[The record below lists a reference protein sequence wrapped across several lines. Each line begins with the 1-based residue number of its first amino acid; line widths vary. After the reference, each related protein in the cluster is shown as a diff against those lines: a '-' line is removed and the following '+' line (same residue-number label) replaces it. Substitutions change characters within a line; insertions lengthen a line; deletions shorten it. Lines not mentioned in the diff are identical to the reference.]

1 MNKEELF
8 DLFKK
13 REKARAYYER
23 MSMSEKDQKSIMILN
38 RVLYGRQAVCQG
50 FEPWDKLQFE
60 AEFRCAQAKRE
71 YETLSRQYQLALDK
85 HLNGE

>member
-23 MSMSEKDQKSIMILN
+23 MSMSEKDQKSIMIL
-38 RVLYGRQAVCQG
+38 
-50 FEPWDKLQFE
+50 KFE

-71 YETLSRQYQLALDK
+71 YETLSRQYQLAQDK

>member
-1 MNKEELF
+1 
-8 DLFKK
+8 
-13 REKARAYYER
+13 
-23 MSMSEKDQKSIMILN
+23 MSEINHDSSEKEK
-38 RVLYGRQAVCQG
+38 
-50 FEPWDKLQFE
+50 FE